1 MNEQDVLEKARAFVV
16 ENFMYMRKN
25 KDIGD
30 DESLLRTGVI
40 SSLGMMEVVGW
51 VEESFGVTVE
61 PEEITEQNFDTLR
74 GIARFVLSKSG
85 VPATSS
91 SLMSP
96 AVIHASASPS

>member
-1 MNEQDVLEKARAFVV
+1 MADQIQDVMTRRVFSVRADTTLQEVACL
-16 ENFMYMRKN
+16 MRDQ
-25 KDIGD
+25 DIGD

-74 GIARFVLSKSG
+74 GIARFVRSKSG
-85 VPATSS
+85 VPAT
-91 SLMSP
+91 
-96 AVIHASASPS
+96 

>member
-1 MNEQDVLEKARAFVV
+1 MNEQDVLQQTRAYVI

-51 VEESFGVTVE
+51 VEETFGVVVN
-61 PEEITEQNFDTLR
+61 PEEITEQNFDTLLS
-74 GIARFVLSKSG
+74 ISRFVVSRSG
-85 VPATSS
+85 VPA
-91 SLMSP
+91 
-96 AVIHASASPS
+96 A

>member
-1 MNEQDVLEKARAFVV
+1 MNEQDVLEQAKEFVV

-25 KDIGD
+25 KSIGE

-51 VEESFGVTVE
+51 VEDTFGLSVA

-74 GIARFVLSKSG
+74 GIAKFVSG
-85 VPATSS
+85 KRAIQ
-91 SLMSP
+91 
-96 AVIHASASPS
+96 AA